1 MTTRTYQNSK
11 DNIVDAA
18 IRVLAEKGLKGFTTD
33 AVIKESGLS
42 KAGFFYNFKTKN
54 DLLES
59 VFEKLSTEWMSSV
72 DGQESKDKNPVG
84 RSLRAHLSASIEQYE
99 SKEPGKM
106 SLYMAL
112 TELLISEPEL
122 AKKQG
127 SELWPSPKVEKALP
141 IEQQIVVSLA
151 IEGLYSQIMFPTI
164 KLTEKQKKKVF
175 EFLIRMTE
183 VPVKFEDKRGVK

>member
-42 KAGFFYNFKTKN
+42 KAGFSYNFKTKN

-84 RSLRAHLSASIEQYE
+84 RSLRVHLSASIEQYE